1 MCSTPRQDGEVS
13 SPLALCRKG
22 VMFRES
28 WYLFH
33 SGSSRLRN
41 DRQGTLGRD
50 RRNGD
55 RSRPPSRTSAR
66 RDPVGPAWAS
76 SQPPSRE
83 EDLRCPRSHS
93 EGWSAARDP
102 AARRNHARHRAPESQ
117 RVSGPGTPH
126 AGAGPGCRGRRG
138 RPDPPGDA
146 CGTAPPPSR
155 KRPASPAV
163 ETGPAVRDPGA
174 GLSTHLKG
182 WAAGSRRDGTRGGD
196 PGAVGRKQPPVPRC
210 SFGACRG
217 PAASKPIKPARRR
230 TPPGCGPPC

>member
-1 MCSTPRQDGEVS
+1 
-13 SPLALCRKG
+13 
-22 VMFRES
+22 MFRES

-83 EDLRCPRSHS
+83 EDLRCPRSYS
-93 EGWSAARDP
+93 EGRAAARNP
-102 AARRNHARHRAPESQ
+102 AARRNSHARRRSPEPR
-117 RVSGPGTPH
+117 RVAGPGTPH
-126 AGAGPGCRGRRG
+126 AGTGPGCRGGRG

-155 KRPASPAV
+155 QRPASPAV
-163 ETGPAVRDPGA
+163 ETGTPVRGPGA
-174 GLSTHLKG
+174 GLSTRLKG
-182 WAAGSRRDGTRGGD
+182 APPEVVEAGTAVGD
-196 PGAVGRKQPPVPRC
+196 PGAVGRTRPPVPRC
-210 SFGACRG
+210 SLGVAEGWRRR
-217 PAASKPIKPARRR
+217 PIKPAPRR
-230 TPPGCGPPC
+230 TPPGCGSPC